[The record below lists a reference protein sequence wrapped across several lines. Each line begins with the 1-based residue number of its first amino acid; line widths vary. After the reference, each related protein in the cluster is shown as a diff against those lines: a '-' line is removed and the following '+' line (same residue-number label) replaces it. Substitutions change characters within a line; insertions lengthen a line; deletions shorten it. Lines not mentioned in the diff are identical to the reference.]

1 MLFESSAHYTNRL
14 HVSLVLVCAVVYFF
28 AFQLNDFLFGD
39 LQFSTGVNW
48 VFIPSGLRLLLVLVL
63 PQLGAIGIALASCAL
78 NYLHGSPDAHLFNL
92 VTGVISG
99 ATPLIARYVA
109 VHTLKLN
116 VDLSGL
122 TAQNLFKASLL
133 FAFISAV
140 THQIWYVWVGVTTD
154 FIASTLVMAVG
165 DWFGTVLVLALA
177 SVMIKLH
184 RQAFN

>member
-1 MLFESSAHYTNRL
+1 MNFDTSTHLTKRL
-14 HVSLVLVCAVVYFF
+14 HVSLVLVCAVIYFF

-39 LQFSTGVNW
+39 LQFSAGVNW

-63 PQLGAIGIALASCAL
+63 SQLGAIGIALASCAIS
-78 NYLHGSPDAHLFNL
+78 YLHGSPDSHLFNL

-109 VHTLKLN
+109 LHTLKLN

-122 TAQNLFKASLL
+122 TGQNLFKASLL
-133 FAFISAV
+133 FALISAF
-140 THQIWYVWVGVTTD
+140 THQIWFVWQGATTD
-154 FIASTLVMAVG
+154 FIASALVMAIG
-165 DWFGTVLVLALA
+165 DWLGTVLVLALA
-177 SVMIKLH
+177 SVMIKLY